1 MPSMTISL
9 FLSFILLISAPL
21 TLAAPSHSSEGKPS
35 LAPPTHLR
43 PYTNPSTSSE
53 CNLDCRRVFCSSVSQ
68 FLESVTCTQHR
79 PCLSLNLQFKIQE
92 KCLNWRPE
100 IHHGSEAAAID
111 GVATHVSAKADVAA
125 VSSNDSLDPD
135 CMGGA
140 SPSAPQWVKA
150 YVPADIGY
158 EWLRKGKAS
167 HTHPAPAA
175 KDEVN
180 REAEGMCL
188 GVLRWVCLVGVAV
201 ALFCAWKVKDRKAV
215 VDRRVKGKEEL
226 A

>member
-1 MPSMTISL
+1 MPSTTLSL
-9 FLSFILLISAPL
+9 VLSFILLVSAPL
-21 TLAAPSHSSEGKPS
+21 TLAAPKEVKPP
-35 LAPPTHLR
+35 LVALPIHLN

-92 KCLNWRPE
+92 KCLNWRLE
-100 IHHGSEAAAID
+100 IHHTEPVTID
-111 GVATHVSAKADVAA
+111 SGVVTSAPAKADTT
-125 VSSNDSLDPD
+125 DPD
-135 CMGGA
+135 CVG
-140 SPSAPQWVKA
+140 PSVPQWVKA

-167 HTHPAPAA
+167 HTHPMPAVA
-175 KDEVN
+175 EEVN
-180 REAEGMCL
+180 RKAEVMCIS
-188 GVLRWVCLVGVAV
+188 VLRWVCLVGVAA
-201 ALFCAWKVKDRKAV
+201 ALFCAWKVKERKV
-215 VDRRVKGKEEL
+215 PVDRRVKGKEEL

>member
-1 MPSMTISL
+1 MPSTTLSL
-9 FLSFILLISAPL
+9 VLSFVLLVSAPL
-21 TLAAPSHSSEGKPS
+21 TLAAPKEVKPP
-35 LAPPTHLR
+35 LTALPIHLN

-100 IHHGSEAAAID
+100 IHHAEPATID
-111 GVATHVSAKADVAA
+111 SGVVAA
-125 VSSNDSLDPD
+125 PAPAKTDSLDPD
-135 CMGGA
+135 CAG
-140 SPSAPQWVKA
+140 PSAPQWVKA
-150 YVPADIGY
+150 YVPANIGY

-167 HTHPAPAA
+167 HTHPMPAVA
-175 KDEVN
+175 EVN
-180 REAEGMCL
+180 RKAEAEVMCV
-188 GVLRWVCLVGVAV
+188 GVLRWVCLVSVAA
-201 ALFCAWKVKDRKAV
+201 ALFCAWKVKERKV
-215 VDRRVKGKEEL
+215 LVDRRVKGKEL

>member
-1 MPSMTISL
+1 MPSTTISL
-9 FLSFILLISAPL
+9 FLSFLLFISTPL
-21 TLAAPSHSSEGKPS
+21 TLAAPSLSKDAS
-35 LAPPTHLR
+35 LSLPIHFH

-53 CNLDCRRVFCSSVSQ
+53 CNLDCRRVFCNSVSQ

-100 IHHGSEAAAID
+100 IHHGSEAAID
-111 GVATHVSAKADVAA
+111 GVATPVSANADVSAD
-125 VSSNDSLDPD
+125 DSLDPD
-135 CMGGA
+135 CVGRLQ
-140 SPSAPQWVKA
+140 PLSAPQWVKA

-167 HTHPAPAA
+167 HTHSVPAVG
-175 KDEVN
+175 DEVN
-180 REAEGMCL
+180 ENAEVMCV

-201 ALFCAWKVKDRKAV
+201 ALFCAWKVKERKV
-215 VDRRVKGKEEL
+215 LVDRRVKGKEEL